1 MKLKHFSLQI
11 GSQIFKAFSDDAR
24 IRIMFLLH
32 THRKLCISDLEHI
45 LNFTQTKTSR
55 HITYLK
61 HAGLLNSYKVN
72 QWVFYEIKE
81 EVTEFVERIF
91 EFINKD
97 AQLEKDDEIY
107 EILFSNRELSV
118 NKLDTIYNAK

>member
-11 GSQIFKAFSDDAR
+11 GTQIFKAFSDDAR
-24 IRIMFLLH
+24 IRIMSLLYNH
-32 THRKLCISDLEHI
+32 KRLCISDLEHI
-45 LNFTQTKTSR
+45 LNYTQTKTSR

-61 HAGLLNSYKVN
+61 NAGLLNSYKVN

-81 EVTEFVERIF
+81 EVIGLIERIF

-97 AQLEKDDEIY
+97 AQLKKDDEIY
-107 EILFSNRELSV
+107 RILYSNRELSI
-118 NKLDTIYNAK
+118 NKLEAYL